1 MKLVEFLR
9 TRGQTRPE
17 GCPGRLPAEPR
28 VGFEAGRDGP
38 DSGAPEGRTPPSG
51 SLGMRARGCG
61 RLDTRSSRFETLPPE
76 VLARNNLHRTRK
88 RCGVTSAQS
97 ADGSSRQEPRADRGK
112 GEHNRTRQRRD
123 RLLTLSSPHLAI
135 LSPRVGRIEFGQCIG
150 RRTLWRRDRQIDPQE
165 TDTETMRLVDLCHRN
180 ALVNREETTSDAT
193 S

>member
-1 MKLVEFLR
+1 MDGGKEPALRPTLTPSTTPQRQIDNDPVNRCVKRTLAMKLVEFLR

-97 ADGSSRQEPRADRGK
+97 ADGSSWQEPRADRGK
-112 GEHNRTRQRRD
+112 REHNRTRQRRD
-123 RLLTLSSPHLAI
+123 RLLTLSSPHLA
-135 LSPRVGRIEFGQCIG
+135 LFVASSRP
-150 RRTLWRRDRQIDPQE
+150 
-165 TDTETMRLVDLCHRN
+165 N
-180 ALVNREETTSDAT
+180 
-193 S
+193 